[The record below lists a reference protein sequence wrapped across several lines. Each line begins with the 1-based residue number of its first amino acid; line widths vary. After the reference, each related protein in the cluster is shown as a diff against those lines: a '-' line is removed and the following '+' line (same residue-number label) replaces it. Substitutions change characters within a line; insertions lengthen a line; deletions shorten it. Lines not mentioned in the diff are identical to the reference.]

1 MIKIKRKI
9 LKEKENKNKIFIK
22 KYNINVFFCVF
33 LYQIY
38 GFDDHAIINLAIICA
53 FFLIGEENILSVL
66 FTLDQHPT
74 GAMK

>member
-1 MIKIKRKI
+1 MCS
-9 LKEKENKNKIFIK
+9 F
-22 KYNINVFFCVF
+22 VF

-38 GFDDHAIINLAIICA
+38 GFDDDAIINLAIICA